1 MRLAV
6 PDDPGYRDEGDE
18 GVNEYHCNLCG
29 TTIKVSSDA
38 GVGGLLAVVKT
49 HETPEQ
55 CPARTE
61 KAKA

>member
-1 MRLAV
+1 M
-6 PDDPGYRDEGDE
+6 
-18 GVNEYHCNLCG
+18 NEYHCNLCG

-61 KAKA
+61 EAKA